1 MKKAYLVFI
10 ISLGAIIGS
19 CSKSTD
25 QKKNEQ
31 EEISVVDIFP
41 VLRKT
46 LVENIEAAGVLSSKS
61 EIKLAFKTG
70 GLIKRIYVN
79 EGQIVKAG
87 QLLAEL
93 DLAEI
98 DAQVN
103 QAKIGLQKATRDF
116 ERIKKL
122 YEDEAATQTNLLDAN
137 SSLELATQ
145 SMQAAVF
152 NQKLSKIFA
161 PVSGRILR
169 KISEQGELI
178 TPFSPAFIL
187 ATGSQSAFIVSVGV
201 ADKEVV
207 KLKVGNNATVNLDAY
222 PDENFKAT
230 VSQIAQSVNP
240 ATGTYEVEL
249 QLSPNKKNMISGFVA
264 RAVIQPVNK
273 NSSLVLPISGLVDAD
288 ENTATVFVLERNI
301 AKKRQIK
308 IGKIKG
314 EEIEVLD
321 GLEENEQIIT
331 KGGGFLNDG
340 QKVKV
345 ISK

>member
-10 ISLGAIIGS
+10 ISLGAIIVS

-25 QKKNEQ
+25 QKKNQ
-31 EEISVVDIFP
+31 HEEISVVEISP
-41 VLRKT
+41 VLRKI
-46 LVENIEAAGVLSSKS
+46 LGESIEAAGVLSSKS

-79 EGQIVKAG
+79 EGQFVKAG

-116 ERIKKL
+116 DRIKKL

-137 SSLELATQ
+137 SGLELATQ

-187 ATGSQSAFIVSVGV
+187 GTGSQSAFIVNVGV

-207 KLKVGNNATVNLDAY
+207 KLQVGNNATISIDAY

-288 ENTATVFVLERNI
+288 KNAATVFVLEGNI

-331 KGGGFLNDG
+331 KGGGFLNEG

-345 ISK
+345 IIN

>member
-1 MKKAYLVFI
+1 MKKAYLI
-10 ISLGAIIGS
+10 LTILSGAIMGS
-19 CSKSTD
+19 CSKNTD
-25 QKKNEQ
+25 QKNNQK
-31 EEISVVDIFP
+31 EEISVVETSNVI
-41 VLRKT
+41 RKT
-46 LVENIEAAGVLSSKS
+46 LGESIETAGVLSSKS

-70 GLIKRIYVN
+70 GLIKRVYVN
-79 EGQIVKAG
+79 EGQMVKAG

-103 QAKIGLQKATRDF
+103 QAKIGLQKAKRDY
-116 ERIKKL
+116 ERVKNL

-137 SSLELATQ
+137 SGLDLATQ

-152 NQKLSKIFA
+152 NQKLSKIYA
-161 PVSGRILR
+161 PVSGRVLR

-178 TPFSPAFIL
+178 TPFAPAFIL
-187 ATGSQSAFIVSVGV
+187 GTGSQSAFIVNVGV

-207 KLKVGNNATVNLDAY
+207 KLKVGNNAIVYLDAY

-240 ATGTYEVEL
+240 ATGTYEIEL
-249 QLSPNKKNMISGFVA
+249 QMSPNSKNMISGFVA

-273 NSSLVLPISGLVDAD
+273 NSSLVMPISGLVDANESD
-288 ENTATVFVLERNI
+288 ATVFVLEGTI
-301 AKKRQIK
+301 AKKRNIK

-314 EEIEVLD
+314 EEIEVLI
-321 GLEENEQIIT
+321 GLKENEQIIT
-331 KGGGFLNDG
+331 KGGGFLVEG

-345 ISK
+345 INN

>member
-10 ISLGAIIGS
+10 ISLGAIIVS

-25 QKKNEQ
+25 QKKNQ
-31 EEISVVDIFP
+31 HEEISVVEISP
-41 VLRKT
+41 VLRKI
-46 LVENIEAAGVLSSKS
+46 LGESIEAAGVLSSKS

-79 EGQIVKAG
+79 EGQFVKAG

-116 ERIKKL
+116 DRIKKL

-137 SSLELATQ
+137 SGLELATQ

-187 ATGSQSAFIVSVGV
+187 GTGSQSAFIVNVGV

-207 KLKVGNNATVNLDAY
+207 KLQVGNNATISIDAY

-273 NSSLVLPISGLVDAD
+273 NSSLVL
-288 ENTATVFVLERNI
+288 
-301 AKKRQIK
+301 QI
-308 IGKIKG
+308 
-314 EEIEVLD
+314 
-321 GLEENEQIIT
+321 
-331 KGGGFLNDG
+331 
-340 QKVKV
+340 
-345 ISK
+345 

>member
-10 ISLGAIIGS
+10 ISLGAIIVS

-25 QKKNEQ
+25 QKKNQ
-31 EEISVVDIFP
+31 HEEISVVEISP
-41 VLRKT
+41 VLRKI
-46 LVENIEAAGVLSSKS
+46 LGESIEAAGVLSSKS

-79 EGQIVKAG
+79 EGQFVKAG

-116 ERIKKL
+116 DRIKKL

-137 SSLELATQ
+137 SGLELATQ
-145 SMQAAVF
+145 SMQAVVF

-187 ATGSQSAFIVSVGV
+187 GTGSQSAFIVNVGV

-207 KLKVGNNATVNLDAY
+207 KLQVGNNATISIDAY

-288 ENTATVFVLERNI
+288 KNAATVFVLEGNI

-331 KGGGFLNDG
+331 KGGGFLNEG

-345 ISK
+345 IIN